1 MTQKHPRIVIVD
13 DESDNLYVVRS
24 ALLKVTGYETLSF
37 TDPVKALDY
46 FRENVDLCALVVTD
60 IRMPGMTGFELARL
74 IRQIRSDTK
83 IVFMTAFEVNM
94 AEFEKVFPT
103 LQVDGFIQK
112 PFSPK
117 KLVEIIESQ
126 LTVKLGL

>member
-1 MTQKHPRIVIVD
+1 MTAKHPRIVIVD
-13 DESDNLYVVRS
+13 DESDNLYILRS
-24 ALLKVTGYETLSF
+24 ALFKATGHETISF
-37 TDPVKALDY
+37 TDPLKALDY
-46 FRENVDLCALVVTD
+46 FRQNADLCALVVTD
-60 IRMPGMTGFELARL
+60 IRMPGMSGFDLARL
-74 IRQIRSDTK
+74 IRRIRSDTK

-117 KLVEIIESQ
+117 ELVKIIESQ
-126 LTVKLGL
+126 LTVEFG